1 MAPNTIGFALKALLP
16 LFVTCGTIG
25 ALLLGIRGANAQ
37 DPAVKPGQTK
47 GVVELFTSQGCSS
60 CPPADAL
67 FGKLAKRS
75 DLLVLT
81 MPVDYWDYLGWKDTL
96 ALPGNTAR
104 QKAYARTR
112 GDGQVY
118 TPQAVIN
125 GQIHANGSNESSI
138 ENALRKTATSPSI
151 ALKGWGE
158 KDALVIEAAS
168 AAGATPAQVQAS
180 KGSLFLAVV
189 QRQAEVAIGRGEN
202 HGRKITYSNVVRQL
216 KPIGEWTGAAAT
228 FRVARADIVR
238 EGADFCA
245 VVLQQGSSGPIL
257 AAAEIKMP

>member
-1 MAPNTIGFALKALLP
+1 M
-16 LFVTCGTIG
+16 
-25 ALLLGIRGANAQ
+25 
-37 DPAVKPGQTK
+37 
-47 GVVELFTSQGCSS
+47 
-60 CPPADAL
+60 
-67 FGKLAKRS
+67 
-75 DLLVLT
+75 
-81 MPVDYWDYLGWKDTL
+81 
-96 ALPGNTAR
+96 
-104 QKAYARTR
+104 
-112 GDGQVY
+112 Y

-138 ENALRKTATSPSI
+138 ENALCKTATSPSI